1 MRRGL
6 RYSSLEAFESFVEA
20 KPFLLTEDVN
30 SAINS
35 GTTVFISADG
45 ELLMNGFNPKS
56 AVKIV
61 GFNGSISR
69 SASSGDI
76 EGFAYSRDGCEFLS
90 AFRKLFGIRGTERLA
105 VRQCNVAARL

>member
-20 KPFLLTEDVN
+20 KPFLLTEDVY

-35 GTTVFISADG
+35 GTTVYISADG

-69 SASSGDI
+69 SAGSGDI
-76 EGFAYSRDGCEFLS
+76 EGFAYSRNGCEFLS

-105 VRQCNVAARL
+105 VR

>member
-1 MRRGL
+1 MSFDILVSKR
-6 RYSSLEAFESFVEA
+6 FKSFVEA
-20 KPFLLTEDVN
+20 KSYLLTEDVY

-45 ELLMNGFNPKS
+45 ELLMNGYNPKS

-69 SASSGDI
+69 SAGRGDI
-76 EGFAYSRDGCEFLS
+76 EEFAYSRDGGEFLS

-105 VRQCNVAARL
+105 VR